1 MNFKH
6 SYFRVLLIENIV
18 PILFYNGELM
28 KELEQWL
35 NELEEDIIYSI
46 NDDLIPRIKHELN
59 EQSKTIYERYKPKM
73 YRRRYED
80 GGFADIDNIECIVTG
95 NINDGININ
104 ARNVTKGNKDYLNG
118 KNANK
123 YIDEYIE
130 SGNGYDFEYAQPRPF
145 YEDALDELDDCDEIL
160 INSLKSKGY

>member
-1 MNFKH
+1 
-6 SYFRVLLIENIV
+6 
-18 PILFYNGELM
+18 
-28 KELEQWL
+28 
-35 NELEEDIIYSI
+35 
-46 NDDLIPRIKHELN
+46 
-59 EQSKTIYERYKPKM
+59 M
-73 YRRRYED
+73 YRRRYGD

-130 SGNGYDFEYAQPRPF
+130 SGNGYDFEYEQPRPF